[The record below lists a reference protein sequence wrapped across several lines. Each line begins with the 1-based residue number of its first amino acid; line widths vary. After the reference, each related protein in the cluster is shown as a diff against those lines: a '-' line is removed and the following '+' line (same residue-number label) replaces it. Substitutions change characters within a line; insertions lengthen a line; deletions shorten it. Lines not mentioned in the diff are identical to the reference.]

1 MRFEFDPPL
10 PPASAVVD
18 TFGQTIRLIEGD
30 QLLATARWIAPASS
44 VGSVQLLELHV
55 DPKVRRAGHGRR
67 VMQQLLDQAVK
78 YHTAGKLHL
87 RRIWVGVGHKSQVI
101 GRAFLTGEGFHHV
114 GSAGGLF
121 GDEDMLVYVKAYR

>member
-10 PPASAVVD
+10 PPAAVADSFV
-18 TFGQTIRLIEGD
+18 QTIRLTDGD
-30 QLLATARWIAPASS
+30 QLLATARWIAPTSS

-78 YHTAGKLHL
+78 YHAARRLHL

-121 GDEDMLVYVKAYR
+121 GDEDMLVYVKACR